1 MNGNP
6 IPLFINPTAA
16 RGRARRRLTTIERI
30 FEEAGLSIDV
40 RSSKARGDMERQV
53 RAEIDLGAEKIIV
66 AGGDGSVYESVNGV
80 MSADRTGA
88 LGLIPTGTGNDFAK
102 AAGIPLDWEAATRLL
117 VDRIVSDSA
126 PRRIDVGRVN
136 DRYFANGAGI
146 GFDAKVSRIAEEITW
161 PIGYFVYLVAVLR
174 AIADG
179 IITPVVKITAGEL
192 SWEGPLTLAN
202 ISNGPWIGGM
212 FHIAP
217 MADHSD
223 GMLELIVATPVSGLR
238 ILQLLPKLIGGTHLD
253 EPEIFHVSVKF
264 IKISAAAPVP
274 SHLDGEVQPMQ
285 SSFDIEIIPGALSLI

>member
-1 MNGNP
+1 MTGNT
-6 IPLFINPTAA
+6 IPLFVNPTAA
-16 RGRARRRLTTIERI
+16 RGRAGRRIATIERL

-40 RSSKARGDMERQV
+40 RRSKARGDMERQV
-53 RAEIDLGAEKIIV
+53 RAEIDLGAEKIII
-66 AGGDGSVYESVNGV
+66 AGGDGSVYESVNGI
-80 MSADRTGA
+80 MTASRAGA

-179 IITPVVKITAGEL
+179 IITPVMKITAGEL

-202 ISNGPWIGGM
+202 ISNGPWVGGM

-217 MADHSD
+217 MADNSD
-223 GMLELIVATPVSGLR
+223 GMLELIVATPVTGLR

-253 EPEIFHVSVKF
+253 EPEIFHVGVKF

-285 SSFDIEIIPGALSLI
+285 TSFDIEIIPGALCLI

>member
-30 FEEAGLSIDV
+30 FAKAGLSIDV
-40 RSSKARGDMERQV
+40 RRSKARGDMERQV

-66 AGGDGSVYESVNGV
+66 AGGDGSVYESLNGI
-80 MSADRTGA
+80 MTASRASAI
-88 LGLIPTGTGNDFAK
+88 GLIPTGTGNDFAK

-179 IITPVVKITAGEL
+179 IITPVMKITAGEL

-202 ISNGPWIGGM
+202 ISNGPWVGGM

-217 MADHSD
+217 MADNSD
-223 GMLELIVATPVSGLR
+223 GTLELIVATPVTGLR

-253 EPEIFHVSVKF
+253 EPEIFHVGVKF

-274 SHLDGEVQPMQ
+274 SHLDGEVQPLQ

>member
-1 MNGNP
+1 MTGNT
-6 IPLFINPTAA
+6 IPLFVNPTAA
-16 RGRARRRLTTIERI
+16 RGRAGRRIATIERL
-30 FEEAGLSIDV
+30 FEEAGVSIDV
-40 RSSKARGDMERQV
+40 RQSTARGDMEREV
-53 RAEIDLGAEKIIV
+53 RAVLDQGAEKIIV
-66 AGGDGSVYESVNGV
+66 AGGDGSVYESLNGI
-80 MSADRTGA
+80 MTASQAGA

-161 PIGYFVYLVAVLR
+161 PIGYFVYLVAVIR

-179 IITPVVKITAGEL
+179 IITPVMKITAGEL

-202 ISNGPWIGGM
+202 ISNGPWVGGM

-217 MADHSD
+217 MADNSD
-223 GMLELIVATPVSGLR
+223 GMLELIVATPVTGLR

-253 EPEIFHVSVKF
+253 EPEIFHMGVKF

>member
-30 FEEAGLSIDV
+30 FAEAGLSIDV
-40 RSSKARGDMERQV
+40 RRSKARGDMERQV
-53 RAEIDLGAEKIIV
+53 HAEIDLGAEKIII
-66 AGGDGSVYESVNGV
+66 AGGDGSVYESVNGI
-80 MSADRTGA
+80 MTASRAGA

-102 AAGIPLDWEAATRLL
+102 AAGISLDWEAATRLL

-179 IITPVVKITAGEL
+179 IITPVMKITAGEL

-202 ISNGPWIGGM
+202 ISNGPWLGGM

-217 MADHSD
+217 MADNSD
-223 GMLELIVATPVSGLR
+223 GLLELIVATPVTGLR

-253 EPEIFHVSVKF
+253 EPEIFHVGVKF